1 MKIIIVGCGRM
12 GSGLARTLDRANHD
26 VTVIDHNEETFES
39 LGASFRGL
47 TVKGVGFDRETLN
60 KAGIER
66 SDGLAAC
73 TSSDD
78 TNAVTARIAHEV
90 FRVPTVIARLY
101 DPDKAD
107 VYRRLGVQT
116 IGSISWGIKRALD
129 IFSYSKLDVIE
140 TLGSNGGVE
149 ILHVAI
155 NPHLTGHKLGELN
168 IAGEIQ
174 VIAVER
180 LGRTLIAEDDLV
192 IEEGDQLFVAA
203 HVTAIG
209 QLRDLLGIER
219 VN

>member
-1 MKIIIVGCGRM
+1 MKIIVVGCGRM
-12 GSGLARTLDRANHD
+12 GAGLARTLDRANHD
-26 VTVIDHNEETFES
+26 VTVIDHNAETFES

-47 TVKGVGFDRETLN
+47 TVKGVGFDRATLV

-90 FRVPTVIARLY
+90 FQVPTVIARLY

-107 VYRRLGVQT
+107 VYRRLGIQT

-140 TLGSNGGVE
+140 TLGGNGGIE
-149 ILHVAI
+149 ILHVAAS
-155 NPHLTGHKLGELN
+155 PLLMGHKLSELN
-168 IAGEIQ
+168 IAGDIQ

-180 LGRTLIAEDDLV
+180 LGSALIAEDDLA
-192 IEEGDQLFVAA
+192 IEEGDQLYVAA

-209 QLRDLLGIER
+209 QLRDLLGMER
-219 VN
+219 VS